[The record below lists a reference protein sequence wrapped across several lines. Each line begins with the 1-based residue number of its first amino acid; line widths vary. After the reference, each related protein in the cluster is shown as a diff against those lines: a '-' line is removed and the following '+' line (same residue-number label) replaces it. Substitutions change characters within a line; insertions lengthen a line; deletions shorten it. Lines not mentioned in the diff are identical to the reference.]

1 MQGTGGVTLDYVSAD
16 ELVTLNDRLAFTFR
30 SMGLKGAELD
40 RAIVGSLHPALRSL
54 EQSRAAQFKRRER
67 IKLVSET

>member
-1 MQGTGGVTLDYVSAD
+1 MSELDYVSAD

-30 SMGLKGAELD
+30 SMGLKGAEFPD